1 MSRWWPAA
9 CATAALSFA
18 SGALGV
24 FTAADLV
31 VGDRTPPKLRAWE
44 FLDLTGNPPL
54 YSSKTVSGDDRNGA
68 AFYMLVPAGESGPAA
83 PLGSAIRQEGSGGA
97 VGATVYAENEGQ
109 GGPVWGLNSIA
120 STYNGNPAVGLEVN
134 GVNQSGHYGLVR
146 GMDIVNAGN
155 APTEYALGI
164 ATSASQPR
172 GKPRYGIV
180 LAGPR
185 SGYTSAAPASR
196 TGILI
201 DHIDSGEAL
210 QIAAG
215 DYITLDGGKGRIR
228 MRYNPDGN
236 RIEFFNGERL
246 AHTIPM
252 Q

>member
-1 MSRWWPAA
+1 MLRWLPAA
-9 CATAALSFA
+9 LAMAALSFA

-44 FLDLTGNPPL
+44 FMDLTGNPPL
-54 YSSKTVSGDDRNGA
+54 YSSKTVRGDDRNGA
-68 AFYMLVPAGESGPAA
+68 AFYTLVPPGESGPAA

-97 VGATVYAENEGQ
+97 VGATLYAENEGE
-109 GGPVWGLNSIA
+109 GGAVWGLNSIA
-120 STYNGNPAVGLEVN
+120 STYNGNPAVGMEVN
-134 GVNQSGHYGLVR
+134 GINRSGHYGLVR
-146 GMDIVNAGN
+146 GVDIVNAGN

-164 ATSASQPR
+164 TTSASQPK
-172 GKPRYGIV
+172 GKPRYGIM

-185 SGYTSAAPASR
+185 SGYTGVAPASR

-201 DHIDSGEAL
+201 EHIDSGEAL

-215 DYITLDGGKGRIR
+215 DFITLDGAKGRIR
-228 MRYNPDGN
+228 MRYNPQKE
-236 RIEFFNGERL
+236 RIEFFNGQRL

-252 Q
+252 